1 MNEGMSAGLER
12 RRRRAPRG
20 GAGVPNR
27 LARLPYLI
35 VLSGVGAGLVLCSF
49 NYFRKGS
56 VLIAGALLFG
66 ALLRLVLPESR
77 LGMLAVR
84 SRSIDCWTLVFL
96 GEAVAFV
103 ALSVPPM
110 HRTGMILSAAFGAL
124 VAVLFVVRGVWVLAT
139 RHRPRHAAGR
149 PVGGTPGRFPGQPPV

>member
-1 MNEGMSAGLER
+1 MSEGMSAELGR

-20 GAGVPNR
+20 GAGAPNW

-35 VLSGVGAGLVLCSF
+35 VLSGVGIGLVLCFF

-56 VLIAGALLFG
+56 VLIAAALLIG
-66 ALLRLVLPESR
+66 ALLRLVLPEAQ

-84 SRSIDCWTLVFL
+84 SRSIDCWTLVFI

-103 ALSVPPM
+103 ALSIPPV
-110 HRTGMILSAAFGAL
+110 HRTGMLLSAGFGVL
-124 VAVLFVVRGVWVLAT
+124 VGVLFVVRGAWVLAT
-139 RHRPRHAAGR
+139 RRRSRRAAGTAAA
-149 PVGGTPGRFPGQPPV
+149 GGLPGQPQV